1 MEYGR
6 SVFEDRT
13 DGGTIKF
20 NDVHNWNAS
29 SFQEGDNY
37 YYYCYFY
44 YYKYNQDIN
53 CAFLLPTKI
62 KIKSKSGLERELGKS
77 IWFERVPVKCISHR
91 QPSTKL

>member
-6 SVFEDRT
+6 SVFEDGT

-29 SFQEGDNY
+29 SFQEGDNN

-53 CAFLLPTKI
+53 CVFYYQLKLILKANLVWNMNLGNQ
-62 KIKSKSGLERELGKS
+62 SGLKGYR
-77 IWFERVPVKCISHR
+77 
-91 QPSTKL
+91 